1 MSFGSSHLSKKI
13 LPRTLNFICQKLVVI
28 SLSSGDDHNPSK
40 TAVRASSASILARI
54 LVMNSNYLAQLTSD
68 PVLLLILQKAGLSVT
83 ENILLCLVDIWLEVG
98 GACTM
103 HNMLYL
109 NLACFHLVKNSP

>member
-1 MSFGSSHLSKKI
+1 
-13 LPRTLNFICQKLVVI
+13 
-28 SLSSGDDHNPSK
+28 
-40 TAVRASSASILARI
+40 
-54 LVMNSNYLAQLTSD
+54 MNSNYLAQLTSD

-109 NLACFHLVKNSP
+109 NLACFHLVKNSPRLLSFFPICVAGRQCIFYTAENYWLCTFNHSHTEAASSP